1 MPDINVVAVLVA
13 GFVALFLGSIYYAML
28 AAQWAQLSD
37 AGAPS
42 GRPRPPKLAA
52 ELARSLLLATVIAG
66 LASRGDI
73 ETAAGGLLLGVA
85 LWVGFPFVLWTGA
98 ILWEN
103 TPWRLAALHAG
114 DWLVKL
120 LVVGVLVSAIQ

>member
-37 AGAPS
+37 AGARS

>member
-1 MPDINVVAVLVA
+1 
-13 GFVALFLGSIYYAML
+13 LFLGSTYYAML
-28 AAQWAQLSD
+28 AAQWAKLSD
-37 AGAPS
+37 VGARS
-42 GRPRPPKLAA
+42 GRPRPSKLAA
-52 ELARSLLLATVIAG
+52 ELARSLILATVIAG

-73 ETAAGGLLLGVA
+73 DTAAGGLLLGVA
-85 LWVGFPFVLWTGA
+85 LWVGFPFILWIGA

-120 LVVGVLVSAIQ
+120 LVVGVIVSAIQ

>member
-1 MPDINVVAVLVA
+1 MPDINVVAVLAA
-13 GFVALFLGSIYYAML
+13 GFASLFLGSAYYAIF

-37 AGAPS
+37 AGARS

-52 ELARSLLLATVIAG
+52 ELARSVILATVIAG

-73 ETAAGGLLLGVA
+73 QTTADGLLLGAA

-120 LVVGVLVSAIQ
+120 LVIGMIVSAIQ

>member
-1 MPDINVVAVLVA
+1 MSEPSNH
-13 GFVALFLGSIYYAML
+13 
-28 AAQWAQLSD
+28 
-37 AGAPS
+37 APPY
-42 GRPRPPKLAA
+42 RW
-52 ELARSLLLATVIAG
+52 
-66 LASRGDI
+66 ASRGDI